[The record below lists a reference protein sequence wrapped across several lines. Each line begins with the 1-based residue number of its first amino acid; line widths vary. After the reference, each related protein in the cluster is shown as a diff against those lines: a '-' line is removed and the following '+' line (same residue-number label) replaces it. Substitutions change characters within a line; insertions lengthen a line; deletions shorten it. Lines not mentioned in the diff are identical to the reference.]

1 MAKTKNVVVEA
12 YSSCGGSG
20 GKPKCGLGCLNSNKQ
35 VEIQGIPFDIFY
47 NYQLTN
53 RGWAPAKRGSAL
65 GRKYDVVILLDG
77 VTEEDDLRNLP
88 IAGSLASRLTACI
101 TQAGF
106 ASSQVYITSLV
117 KCSPPKGRKASLTET
132 KACLAHFKHELE
144 MAQPKVVMLVGST
157 TMRAFNL
164 HNEGG
169 IFKNRGKVFSVKFPN
184 WEDGPTFKV
193 IPTFHPS
200 MFFYKNDPSAEQRMF
215 NDYILAA
222 EIARGDP
229 KRVEKPKNSFRL
241 IKTTGQFDEMIKEMK
256 EAPLVAFDTESR
268 SLPAHREPMLTMSF
282 CWGYDRPGEQT
293 AVLPIY
299 RHSPTP
305 NSLGWHVD
313 PFWGINRIR
322 APLDYLFSELKTN
335 IFENEKITKAAHNL
349 KYDWHVILKWAGSS
363 LKGTLYD
370 TMLLHHLIR
379 EQKPHDLKYLSD
391 LEFAIGNYSTKVED
405 IGQAKGYDRIPD
417 HIFWPYAA
425 IDAENVFRLA
435 CIYNFKILER
445 VMDKNPKLYSLYI
458 ERVQPALEALVEVEE
473 AGIQMDKS
481 LTVQYKADYEKE
493 QERLLSTLR
502 AKTCNPEFNPLSTVD
517 VRNAAIKDGHS
528 DAITD
533 TSKSSGWS
541 TGKEVLLDLSK
552 QWPIAGDVLQ
562 YRTNRKMISTYLD
575 SALVE
580 LDSDSRIRK
589 SFMLHGTESG
599 RLSCSFLHQV
609 PKGTKSGMHNLR
621 DLFVAGKNCLF
632 GYMDY
637 KQIELKVY
645 AMLIYLLTGD
655 RRLVDIFFDP
665 NSDAHTTMA
674 SILLEIPEDR
684 ITPLNR
690 DVGKTFNFGA
700 IFGSFGSDLVGK
712 EYESENGQR
721 YSMTWETVDRGIG
734 RFHMMYPSVRE
745 YMSLIPDI
753 TRRQDNTFISVM
765 GRERHMG
772 DALNS
777 RDPKKRGKA
786 ERELVNF
793 TVQSPAAQITIDT
806 MSILHR
812 QLKKFQDQGQ
822 LKKSHARIINTVHDS
837 LMTEFHEKI
846 QSWVLSLMKTT
857 AERPIPEL
865 GGKVFTVDL
874 GVGKTWSEAESKTNK
889 VTEV

>member
-1 MAKTKNVVVEA
+1 MAKTKDKVVEA
-12 YSSCGGSG
+12 YSSCTGTG
-20 GKPKCGLGCLNSNKQ
+20 GKPKCGLGCLIKNKQ

-47 NYQLTN
+47 NYQTTN
-53 RGWAPAKRGSAL
+53 RGWAPRIRGSAL
-65 GRKYDVVILLDG
+65 GRKYDVVILLEGITDD
-77 VTEEDDLRNLP
+77 EDLRNLP
-88 IAGSLASRLTACI
+88 IAGSLADRLTACI

-106 ASSQVYITSLV
+106 ASSQVYITSMV
-117 KCSPPKGRKASLTET
+117 KCSPPKGRKASLPEI
-132 KACLAHFKHELE
+132 KACLTHFRHELE

-169 IFKNRGKVFSVKFPN
+169 IFKNRGKVFNVKLPD

-200 MFFYKNDPSAEQRMF
+200 MFFYKNDPVAEQRMF
-215 NDYILAA
+215 DDYILAA
-222 EIARGDP
+222 EMARGEAA
-229 KRVEKPKNSFRL
+229 RVKKPKNKFRL
-241 IKTTGQFDEMIKEMK
+241 IKTTEQFDEMIKEMR

-299 RHSPTP
+299 RHFPTP
-305 NSLGWHVD
+305 NALGWYVE
-313 PFWGINRIR
+313 PFWGINSHR
-322 APLDYLFSELKTN
+322 APLDYIFSELKTK
-335 IFENEKITKAAHNL
+335 IFENEAIAKAAHNL
-349 KYDWHVILKWAGSS
+349 KYDWHVIRKWAGSN

-379 EQKPHDLKYLSD
+379 EQKPHDLKYLAD
-391 LEFAIGNYSTKVED
+391 LEFAIGTYDDKVD
-405 IGQAKGYDRIPD
+405 SIGSAKGYDRIPD

-435 CIYNFKILER
+435 CIYNFKILDR
-445 VMDKNPKLYSLYI
+445 VMNKNPQLYSLYI
-458 ERVQPALEALVEVEE
+458 DRVLPALETLVEVEDD
-473 AGIQMDKS
+473 GIQMDKD

-493 QERLLSTLR
+493 QDRLLSSLK
-502 AKTCNPEFNPLSTVD
+502 AKTCNPEFNPMSTVD

-528 DAITD
+528 DAISD

-541 TGKEVLLDLSK
+541 TGKEVLLDLSQ
-552 QWPIAGDVLQ
+552 QWPVAGDILQ
-562 YRTNRKMISTYLD
+562 YRTNRKMISTYLE
-575 SALVE
+575 SALAE
-580 LDSDSRIRK
+580 LDADGRIRK

-609 PKGTKSGMHNLR
+609 PKATKSGIHNLR
-621 DLFVAGKNCLF
+621 DLFVAEKDCYF

-645 AMLIYLLTGD
+645 AVLIYLLTGD
-655 RRLVDIFFDP
+655 HRLVDIFFDP
-665 NSDAHTTMA
+665 KSDAHRTMA
-674 SILLEIPEDR
+674 AILLEIPEDQ
-684 ITPLNR
+684 ISPLNR

-712 EYESENGQR
+712 EYEKLNGQR
-721 YSMTWETVDRGIG
+721 YSMTWDTVNMGIN
-734 RFHMMYPSVRE
+734 RFHSMYPSVRE

-753 TRRQDNTFISVM
+753 TRKQDNTFISVM

-806 MSILHR
+806 MSLIR
-812 QLKKFQDQGQ
+812 KQLKKFREQGQ
-822 LKKSHARIINTVHDS
+822 LKRSHARIVNTVHDS
-837 LMTEFHEKI
+837 LMTEFHKKI
-846 QSWVLSLMKTT
+846 QSWMLTLMKTT
-857 AERPIPEL
+857 AERTIPEL
-865 GGKVFTVDL
+865 GGRVFTVDL
-874 GVGKTWSEAESKTNK
+874 GVGKTWAEAESKTNK